1 MKNTITLTV
10 RTLDR
15 APMHGTGGEPV
26 PIMECDPKGVA
37 AKVLEEA
44 AEAYGAWHN
53 LDEVMELSANAT
65 LARFAREDLAD
76 ELADHDNRNFAP
88 ENIVPVP
95 DELAIIIQGNAHG
108 RALPYHDRESL
119 EVAISHARLI
129 RARRAAERRL
139 RSL

>member
-76 ELADHDNRNFAP
+76 ELADTITAACDLAKVCGLDLQAALDRN
-88 ENIVPVP
+88 
-95 DELAIIIQGNAHG
+95 
-108 RALPYHDRESL
+108 
-119 EVAISHARLI
+119 
-129 RARRAAERRL
+129 ERRQIE
-139 RSL
+139 RGRIDG